1 MASPSI
7 PKAWI
12 PYMNTKDCSQGF
24 CTIYC
29 PQWCYIILPPPPPL
43 DFFDDDPSP
52 NFSPLVI
59 AIIGIL
65 SSAFLL
71 VGYYTIISKYCGNP
85 DSARTRRRRRR
96 RDHHEADDQIE
107 DYHNPSL
114 HEPWHVVGNGLDE
127 TVIKSI
133 TVCKYKRNEGL
144 VDVTE
149 CSVCLR
155 EFQEDESLRLLPKCS
170 HAFHVPCIDTW
181 LKSHSNCPL
190 CRASIVSSNASH
202 NQLVSEVVDNNSNV
216 DYSLDGENE
225 ERRRSVSA
233 EDTEIV
239 FNEVIPKTPLR
250 IFSDLGNLMVRDAI
264 INIKDDEFPQ
274 IRRSVSLDCSSSQAR
289 LLIADILRKN
299 DDYDDD
305 IDLQMEDEDC
315 QCSTSVGDSWK
326 QHVSSCSNG
335 KSRVLYGV
343 RSPIAMK
350 RSFSGG
356 GFFFTRQGRR
366 TNPII
371 PL

>member
-1 MASPSI
+1 
-7 PKAWI
+7 
-12 PYMNTKDCSQGF
+12 MNPKDCSQGF

-43 DFFDDDPSP
+43 DYSDDDPSP
-52 NFSPLVI
+52 DFSPLVI

-71 VGYYTIISKYCGNP
+71 VSYYTIISKYCGNP

-96 RDHHEADDQIE
+96 DHQQADDQIE
-107 DYHNPSL
+107 DNHNPSL
-114 HEPWHVVGNGLDE
+114 HEPWNVVGNGLDE

-133 TVCKYKRNEGL
+133 PVHKYKINGGL
-144 VDVTE
+144 VDGTE
-149 CSVCLR
+149 CSVCLS

-190 CRASIVSSNASH
+190 CRANLVSSNASH
-202 NQLVSEVVDNNSNV
+202 TQLVNEVVDNNSNV
-216 DYSLDGENE
+216 DYSLNGEIE
-225 ERRRSVSA
+225 EQSLSVSA
-233 EDTEIV
+233 EHTEIR
-239 FNEVIPKTPLR
+239 FSEAIPKTPFR
-250 IFSDLGNLMVRDAI
+250 IFSDLGNSMVRDAI
-264 INIKDDEFPQ
+264 IEIRDNGVQQ
-274 IRRSVSLDCSSSQAR
+274 IRRSVSMDCSSSQAP
-289 LLIADILRKN
+289 LSIADILREN
-299 DDYDDD
+299 DDDDD
-305 IDLQMEDEDC
+305 DDLQMEDVDC

-326 QHVSSCSNG
+326 QRRRYVSGCPNG
-335 KSRVLYGV
+335 KSRGLYGV

-356 GFFFTRQGRR
+356 RFFFTRQGR